1 MTIPQEKLN
10 PLHWGTLILILIV
23 IAAAIYAMTTWND
36 SKTSPQTTKFP
47 GRSSQ
52 LLDQNH
58 AVKLQADPA
67 SGNINGGS
75 SGLQSA
81 GSTDS
86 SSGDVNSPKYSA
98 PPTSGVCG
106 PPRDGK
112 LSEAMCPL

>member
-36 SKTSPQTTKFP
+36 SKPYQQVVKFP
-47 GRSSQ
+47 GHSSQ

-58 AVKLQADPA
+58 AVNLQAGPA

-86 SSGDVNSPKYSA
+86 SGSITSPKSTA

-112 LSEAMCPL
+112 LSEVMCPL